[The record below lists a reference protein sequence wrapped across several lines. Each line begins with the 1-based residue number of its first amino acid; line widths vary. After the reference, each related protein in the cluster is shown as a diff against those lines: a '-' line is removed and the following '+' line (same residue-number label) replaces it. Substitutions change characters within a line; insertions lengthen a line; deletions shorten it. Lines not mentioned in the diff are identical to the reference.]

1 MQPRDLHK
9 PPQQTS
15 PLASCLRGICLLL
28 FLGLA
33 YVAVRVQP
41 TEGPSA
47 VYEHTPALRP
57 VGGTS
62 RVAAPR
68 SVVADLSAAATV
80 SARELAPRPSQTSH
94 ISLPPPPAPAPPSA
108 MSTTS
113 DCAHVLDPSMCPA
126 WVRAR
131 DHPELPTRSL
141 GLPPQR
147 PQRCE
152 ADCHGRGVC
161 NAATGVCACRAGYN
175 GSACGTLNP
184 RPCNGGKNDGLWHGS
199 HCAGECDELTGF
211 CWCPGRLRV
220 RPMGESCQPQR
231 MPLDVY
237 AALELYTDIWEGTSA
252 DGKRV
257 LDPCP
262 AKDRAKQQAR
272 KAELDR
278 RVIEIA
284 RDRAASRPAIHHPIP
299 RYISP
304 MPRYPPPQARAR
316 AAGRPGA
323 AQLGAAPLLGGGRG
337 PPAQRDC
344 RWPHGRASCRA
355 AADAGPASA
364 RCAGCARCAWC
375 APSSD
380 AAAGRSEC
388 GGAALQEAH
397 GARHGAR
404 HPRPRR
410 MVRRHAERPN
420 PDPNPNPSPSP
431 NPTPNPNPNQ
441 VRRYA
446 ERRVWLPVRRH
457 ARRGLRVTARGL
469 LPQPVLG
476 PRALR

>member
-9 PPQQTS
+9 PQQQTS
-15 PLASCLRGICLLL
+15 PLASCLRGVCLLL
-28 FLGLA
+28 VLGLA
-33 YVAVRVQP
+33 YAALDAASALGRRAVA
-41 TEGPSA
+41 EGPSA

-57 VGGTS
+57 VGGAS
-62 RVAAPR
+62 RVAAPH
-68 SVVADLSAAATV
+68 SVAADLSAAAAFRTPPSV
-80 SARELAPRPSQTSH
+80 RKLAPRPSQTAH
-94 ISLPPPPAPAPPSA
+94 TSLPPPPAPAPPVA
-108 MSTTS
+108 LSTSS

-131 DHPELPTRSL
+131 DHPELSARRL

-147 PQRCE
+147 ARQCE

-284 RDRAASRPAIHHPIP
+284 RDR
-299 RYISP
+299 
-304 MPRYPPPQARAR
+304 
-316 AAGRPGA
+316 
-323 AQLGAAPLLGGGRG
+323 
-337 PPAQRDC
+337 D
-344 RWPHGRASCRA
+344 
-355 AADAGPASA
+355 SA
-364 RCAGCARCAWC
+364 
-375 APSSD
+375 
-380 AAAGRSEC
+380 
-388 GGAALQEAH
+388 
-397 GARHGAR
+397 
-404 HPRPRR
+404 
-410 MVRRHAERPN
+410 
-420 PDPNPNPSPSP
+420 
-431 NPTPNPNPNQ
+431 
-441 VRRYA
+441 
-446 ERRVWLPVRRH
+446 
-457 ARRGLRVTARGL
+457 
-469 LPQPVLG
+469 
-476 PRALR
+476 